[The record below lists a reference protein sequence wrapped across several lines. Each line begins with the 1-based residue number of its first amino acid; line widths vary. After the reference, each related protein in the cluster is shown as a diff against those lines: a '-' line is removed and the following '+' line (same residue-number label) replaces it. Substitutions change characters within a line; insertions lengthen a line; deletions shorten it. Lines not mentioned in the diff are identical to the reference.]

1 MLLYIFA
8 DDLLII
14 NIYLLI
20 LQPWT
25 TKHCMKKVF
34 MKPRQDAGKPGIF
47 KWVDLLSKLVAILKG
62 LVDIYKFI
70 LTLL

>member
-1 MLLYIFA
+1 MFLYIFA

-20 LQPWT
+20 LYPWT
-25 TKHCMKKVF
+25 TKLCMKKVF
-34 MKPRQDAGKPGIF
+34 MKPRPDAGKPVIF
-47 KWVDLLSKLVAILKG
+47 NWVDLLSKLVAILKG